1 MTAFIEAA
9 SPHVMNTY
17 GRVPIA
23 LARGQ
28 GCRVWDVNGKEYL
41 DALGGIAVNTLGHN
55 HPKLVPALQDQLT
68 KLIHTS
74 NYYHSPLQE
83 ALAAKL
89 VERSGMTNV
98 FFCNSGLEANEAAIK
113 IARKYG
119 VDKGIAKPEIV
130 VYEKAF
136 HGRSI
141 ATMSATGNPSDITTT
156 TIARH
161 MGVTQGALFKHFP
174 NKEAILEAVM
184 QWVASKLLSR
194 IDRAI
199 TAAPTPWAALEAVF
213 MAHVQFAVQHP
224 GVPRMLFGELQR
236 ADNSA
241 PKRLAQTLLREYGQR
256 LHRLIEQAQAQGS
269 VAADIDVQATV
280 LLFIGSVQGLVMQAL
295 LAGDMRQMQQQAP
308 AVYALFSRALAAPA
322 AQSATNYKEAV
333 RP

>member
-1 MTAFIEAA
+1 MQTPAKYLSADERRAATVEA
-9 SPHVMNTY
+9 V
-17 GRVPIA
+17 V
-23 LARGQ
+23 
-28 GCRVWDVNGKEYL
+28 
-41 DALGGIAVNTLGHN
+41 
-55 HPKLVPALQDQLT
+55 QL
-68 KLIHTS
+68 
-74 NYYHSPLQE
+74 
-83 ALAAKL
+83 
-89 VERSGMTNV
+89 
-98 FFCNSGLEANEAAIK
+98 
-113 IARKYG
+113 
-119 VDKGIAKPEIV
+119 
-130 VYEKAF
+130 
-136 HGRSI
+136 
-141 ATMSATGNPSDITTT
+141 SATGNPSDITTT

-194 IDRAI
+194 IDRAMA
-199 TAAPTPWAALEAVF
+199 AAPTPWAALEAVF

-269 VAADIDVQATV
+269 VATDIDVQATV

-295 LAGDMRQMQQQAP
+295 LAGDMHQMQQQAP